1 MSAHFT
7 IDVDP
12 ARDLVR
18 ISMSGLFEEA
28 DIERFLEARRLA
40 HARLVCPP
48 NCHVTLNDLRDMKIQ
63 PQDSVAAFRQML
75 SDPHYRSRRLAFV
88 VAPTLAKMQLLR
100 AIGGRNARFFEHPEE
115 AEDWLFAHDEVDAQR
130 RAYG

>member
-18 ISMSGLFEEA
+18 IAMSGLFETA
-28 DIERFLEARRLA
+28 DIESFLEARRQA

-48 NCHVTLNDLRDMKIQ
+48 NCHVTLYDLRDMKIQ

-75 SDPHYRSRRLAFV
+75 SDPQYRSRRLAFV

-100 AIGGRNARFFEHPEE
+100 AIGGRDARFFEHPAE
-115 AEDWLFAHDEVDAQR
+115 AEAWLFAHDEEETPR

>member
-1 MSAHFT
+1 MSANFT

-18 ISMSGLFEEA
+18 ISMAGLFEPE

-48 NCHVTLNDLRDMKIQ
+48 NCHVTLNDVREMKIQ
-63 PQDSVAAFRQML
+63 PQHSVAAFRDML
-75 SDPHYRSRRLAFV
+75 AAPQYRSRRLAFV
-88 VAPTLAKMQLLR
+88 VAPTLAKMQLMR
-100 AIGGRNARFFEHPEE
+100 AAEGRNVRFFDDVADAE
-115 AEDWLFAHDEVDAQR
+115 AWLFDHAQEDAPK
-130 RAYG
+130 RAFG